1 MLKRFAVLLAASAPL
16 AACATASG
24 PKVNVDLAPARQ
36 AVANAREAGA
46 PERASAT
53 FTKAQGHLNEAE
65 AMNTANSGNACQA
78 DSLVRLAVAEAQC
91 AVELSRV
98 VDPLAAAAVAA
109 SNADLEKLQMRLR
122 KAEEDQHR
130 LEDKVGVLQRDL
142 EMTETEVIR
151 TKARLKGNETKAE
164 ASSAIAEARI
174 LIRRIADTKG
184 RAASVVRCQELLAKA
199 EQLLKEENFGA
210 AAFFALK
217 AQDTAVK
224 ATEDP
229 AAAASGAASSVADV
243 PAPQKHYSVR
253 AEVANIRRGP
263 GTTEPIVATAPK
275 GSGLDAS
282 LMRGDWIK
290 VSFGG
295 VIGWVHR
302 SLLD

>member
-1 MLKRFAVLLAASAPL
+1 MLKRFALLLTVSVPI
-16 AACATASG
+16 AACATAKG

-36 AVANAREAGA
+36 AVATAREAGA

-53 FTKAQGHLNEAE
+53 FTRAQGHLNDAE
-65 AMNTANSGNACQA
+65 ALTATSENACEA

-91 AVELSRV
+91 AVELARV
-98 VDPLAAAAVAA
+98 ADPLAAAAVAA
-109 SNADLEKLQMRLR
+109 STADLDKLQARLR

-142 EMTETEVIR
+142 ELTETEVIR

-199 EQLLKEENFGA
+199 EQLLREENFGA

-217 AQDTAVK
+217 AQDTAMK
-224 ATEDP
+224 ASEDP
-229 AAAASGAASSVADV
+229 AAPASGTASNLADA
-243 PAPQKHYSVR
+243 PAPRKRYSVR
-253 AEVANIRRGP
+253 AAVANVRRGP
-263 GTTEPIVATAPK
+263 GTNEPVVAAAPK
-275 GSGLDAS
+275 GSSLDAS

-302 SLLD
+302 SLLE